1 MSEGEQGTQN
11 SAQSVSVNL
20 DQIKIVDSSPSS
32 SPTTGPSPLNS
43 SNAETV
49 KDWGSSAPSS
59 PIVSSPRALPLV
71 VSSSQSH
78 SNIDHKTSNATA
90 TASSPASV
98 ETKRPDG
105 DQSRDYEADEHFLSL
120 SELSKRYETQ
130 LDLVNPRKSRGIT
143 LAMAGQRLET
153 YGKNKL
159 TPPKET
165 PEIIKFLLNFT
176 DPFMIVL
183 IIAGS
188 FCFLAWGIGN
198 QEDKTNAILGA
209 VLYIVV
215 VITCIMTYLQSRQ
228 TSSVTEMFA
237 KMLPAQC
244 TIIRDGKESRIAA
257 ENLVIGDIVKLN
269 LGDRI
274 PADMRLIDVKDL
286 KVEMSSMTGEP
297 DAITCFVEKQHDLP
311 NEARN
316 LVFNSA
322 LVMNGEGVG
331 VVIRTGDNTM
341 IGKIAKLA
349 STTTAQR
356 SNMEN
361 EVLHFVHQVTKIAIA
376 TSIIFFTIGAARV
389 GTREGTLNAFIN
401 GFILVMVAFVPEGLP
416 ATVATCLTIAAQRM
430 AARRI
435 FIKRP
440 DIIEALGA
448 ATVIASDK
456 TGTLTQNK
464 MTVENMWVNK
474 GAQNVRVRPN
484 HKTSRDIPALDTIS
498 AMSVGRVIGSQD
510 LEGITTIIKSP
521 SASRSQLSST
531 DLAINTTNSTGA
543 FTQDEPAGSIGRVN
557 NSLGRRN
564 MGTYASFSS
573 FLTFQKRTI
582 GSGGLGGGGG
592 LTHVSWDRS
601 SPYMR
606 LVIMSGVCN
615 RARFSSGGEE
625 DTEVAVKSKSK
636 SSSSSTLFKKERKVL
651 GDASDAA
658 LLRFVDGII
667 PIEEL
672 RLAAFPTVFE
682 IPFNSV
688 NKWSMAV
695 VKDPGVSPDSSK
707 SHVAMLKGAPEVILS
722 RCSTYLHNGKEKDI
736 DEDFQ
741 HDFQQAYEQ
750 FAYQGER
757 VLGFAYK
764 TFKGEKDATIY
775 QKDDSSLPKENLVFL
790 GLVSLVDPPRDGV
803 AEAVEKCRSAD
814 IRVTMVTGDHPLT
827 AEAIARKVGIITQAT
842 QREVAAM
849 DGVDEHEIPLSDP
862 RVRAVVRAG
871 PEIKGLTQE
880 QWDEIL
886 TKDECVFA
894 RTTPQQKLEIVE
906 NYQRLGH
913 VVAVTGDGVNDS
925 PALKKANIGVAMG
938 SAEASDVAREAAD
951 IILMDDNFASIVS
964 AIEEGRVLFD
974 NLKKSIAYTIA
985 HTVPELFPLLLNLWF
1000 GLPLP
1005 LPGLVLLT
1013 IDLLSEQGP
1022 AISFAYEKAEDSIMA
1037 RPPRRMGVDM
1047 LVSRQVVFYSYVIAG
1062 LASSLTC
1069 FFAYCMVYINRGIP
1083 ISKLWLSGDYFLNPV
1098 STTQSPDMIIGNK
1111 VFTSQMQWDIY
1122 TESVSAWYATIIA
1135 NQFWHVFLCKTR
1147 IVSIF
1152 EHGFFG
1158 NPVTIG
1164 GVACALFTAVF
1175 FVYVPGVQPYFFTN
1189 NLFGAIWL
1197 CSGLFALVMGLFT
1210 EHVKSQ
1216 VRKHPDSFLA
1226 RQIAW

>member
-1 MSEGEQGTQN
+1 MNSNPGTENVVVPPTISTSEVVVG
-11 SAQSVSVNL
+11 S
-20 DQIKIVDSSPSS
+20 
-32 SPTTGPSPLNS
+32 TTPNGLSPLNS
-43 SNAETV
+43 SQGETV

-59 PIVSSPRALPLV
+59 PVVSSPRSLPLV
-71 VSSSQSH
+71 VSSQPA
-78 SNIDHKTSNATA
+78 ATA
-90 TASSPASV
+90 ASTTVVSSGHSSTGKPSSSAST

-105 DQSRDYEADEHFLSL
+105 EQSREYEADEHFLTL
-120 SELSKRYETQ
+120 TELGKRYETQ
-130 LDLVNPRKSRGIT
+130 IDLSAPRKSRGIT
-143 LAMAGQRLET
+143 QAMAAHRLET
-153 YGKNKL
+153 YGKNRL

-183 IIAGS
+183 IVAGS

-198 QEDKTNAILGA
+198 QDDKTNAILGA

-244 TIIRDGKESRIAA
+244 TIIRDGKESRLAA

-389 GTREGTLNAFIN
+389 GTKEGTLNAFIN

-430 AARRI
+430 ATKRI

-464 MTVENMWVNK
+464 MTVENFWVNK
-474 GAQNVRVRPN
+474 GAQNVRVRPS
-484 HKTSRDIPALDTIS
+484 HKASRDIPALDTIS
-498 AMSVGRVIGSQD
+498 AMSVGRIIGSQD
-510 LEGITTIIKSP
+510 LEGITSIVKSP
-521 SASRSQLSST
+521 SATRSQLAST
-531 DLAINTTNSTGA
+531 DLTNAENNNSS
-543 FTQDEPAGSIGRVN
+543 QDQPAGSIGRAN
-557 NSLGRRN
+557 NSIGRRN

-573 FLTFQKRTI
+573 FMTFQKKTI
-582 GSGGLGGGGG
+582 GGSFGSGGM
-592 LTHVSWDRS
+592 THVSWDRS

-615 RARFSSGGEE
+615 RARFSSGGED
-625 DTEVAVKSKSK
+625 DTEVTVDAK
-636 SSSSSTLFKKERKVL
+636 TRRPTAANHFKKERKVL

-672 RLAAFPTVFE
+672 RLAAFPTLFE

-695 VKDPGVSPDSSK
+695 VKDPGASPDSSK
-707 SHVAMLKGAPEVILS
+707 THVAMLKGAPEVILS
-722 RCSTYLHNGKEKDI
+722 RCSTYLHNSKEKEI
-736 DEDFQ
+736 DDDFH

-764 TFKGEKDATIY
+764 TFRGEKDASVY
-775 QKDDSSLPKENLVFL
+775 QKDDSSLPKENLCFL

-849 DGVDEHEIPLSDP
+849 DGVEEHEIPLSDP

-964 AIEEGRVLFD
+964 AIEEGRTLFD

-1047 LVSRQVVFYSYVIAG
+1047 LVSRQVIFYSYIIAG
-1062 LASSLTC
+1062 ISSSLTC
-1069 FFAYCMVYINRGIP
+1069 FFAYCMVYVYHGIP
-1083 ISKLWLSGDYFLNPV
+1083 ISKLWLSGDYFLSMV
-1098 STTQSPDMIIGNK
+1098 STTQSPDLIVGDK
-1111 VFTSQMQWDIY
+1111 VFTAQMQWDIY
-1122 TESVSAWYATIIA
+1122 TESVSAWYGLVIA
-1135 NQFWHVFLCKTR
+1135 NQFWHVFICKTR

-1152 EHGFFG
+1152 EHGIFG

-1175 FVYVPGVQPYFFTN
+1175 FIYVPGVQPYFFTN
-1189 NLFGAIWL
+1189 SLFGAIWV
-1197 CSGLFALVMGLFT
+1197 CSGVFALAMGTYT
-1210 EHVKSQ
+1210 EWVKMHV
-1216 VRKHPDSFLA
+1216 RNHPDSFVSKQLA
-1226 RQIAW
+1226 W